1 MRKSFLLAAVLLGLL
16 TAPGGG
22 LAAPCVEGE
31 ALVVF
36 KKAPGAV
43 VTAASV
49 ERGAESFRLAA
60 LAAASGARVMQAY
73 PRPATASSRWSDPRP

>member
-1 MRKSFLLAAVLLGLL
+1 MQAGLFVARLPSFLKRRAGPQENGGKKLRKSFLLAAVLLGLL
-16 TAPGGG
+16 TAPGGA

-43 VTAASV
+43 VTLSASQEV
-49 ERGAESFRLAA
+49 
-60 LAAASGARVMQAY
+60 AR
-73 PRPATASSRWSDPRP
+73 

>member
-16 TAPGGG
+16 TAPGGA

-43 VTAASV
+43 VTAASAKDRKSV
-49 ERGAESFRLAA
+49 
-60 LAAASGARVMQAY
+60 V
-73 PRPATASSRWSDPRP
+73 